1 MARLPV
7 VRVTAVDGGE
17 PEIEVGGLCNNLCN
31 MYLDLGSSQLKKM
44 VIVLRWTTTQVLL
57 AALM

>member
-17 PEIEVGGLCNNLCN
+17 PEIEVGGLCINFCH
-31 MYLDLGSSQLKKM
+31 MYLGFSKYKKM
-44 VIVLRWTTTQVLL
+44 VIVPRWTTIQVLL